1 MTDECR
7 DSTGGQLGALCVVP
21 SCPHCAHQGHPCA
34 CCAEAFGPMLR
45 ETTGTAGDVEPEST
59 AVSAA
64 AEALAAIRMHRKP
77 VEAAAGERRQGQTCW
92 LCTQRRTCTMQVN
105 GWECDDC
112 LKVL

>member
-1 MTDECR
+1 MTVNCR
-7 DSTGGQLGALCVVP
+7 ASSGDPLGPLCVVP
-21 SCPHCAHQGHPCA
+21 GCPHSAPLGQPCV
-34 CCAEAFGPMLR
+34 CCTEAFGPMLR
-45 ETTGTAGDVEPEST
+45 ETTSTAGDVEPESP

-64 AEALAAIRMHRKP
+64 AEALAAIRMPRKP

-92 LCTQRRTCTMQVN
+92 LCTQRRTCTKQVN